1 MEDTRSSKVHPLF
14 PNQAP
19 GRGERGGAFEAPS
32 HPVAVELKNAAQ
44 RVLDE
49 LLLRMF
55 ESADDYLFELGEKSP
70 NDSERRRY
78 FDTMRVL
85 RLDRAKV
92 TLAFGEDLVRGF
104 APTVRRPQAAPAQ
117 EFDLD
122 SLSIQPTEEL
132 EEKIALSNMATKAEG
147 LHKGM
152 IWEVERRLESAARD
166 LGVPLSPTAL
176 SPARICEA
184 FGKGTGALATDFSIK
199 LVVYKLFD
207 RVVIQDLGRLY
218 TAALEVLDRHGIN
231 ATRRPVAPPPPPEA
245 APPPPAPGYAPPA
258 AAGPQA
264 AGAAPGYVPPAYP
277 QSGYT
282 PPGYTPP
289 GAAAPSAGWSA
300 ANWSTATAPGW
311 AAAQTQEFLRNFGL
325 DQLTLQRSA
334 GPLATEFS
342 NLLQA
347 LFTQPPPP
355 AMQASAQR
363 LTLAGKLFDDIL
375 SEPLLPEPLRPAIEK
390 LRYPVYRTALTDAN
404 FFANQSHPLRKL
416 LSDLVELSVS
426 AQSSETAQQQLREVL
441 RAAAALHS
449 EGPAL
454 MPDAV
459 RNTQAV
465 PEGDVD
471 NFLLQM
477 REQTRS
483 RRDALLMRV
492 RRLVAQELEV
502 QTLGREVPQPV
513 MQLLR
518 GGVGPLMAVRLLKNG
533 RGSPLYREAQALM
546 ERVLRSLEYI
556 PPPTEEELRSREQL
570 MSGIVTSL
578 ADIGMLEDKIE
589 SLLNGLQGVYALL
602 DEPERMRRASDRA
615 GERRPDRPERSPR
628 PDPNAA
634 PAAPPPPPA
643 PGQPAA
649 ERGELPAERVMELLR
664 RVLAPDS
671 WFRVYHAEQ
680 NQTRWLKLNS
690 FYPERDA
697 VTFTGFDETQKL
709 NLRAYR
715 FAEDL
720 ARGHSEPINPDES
733 ARDAVDQLRE
743 AKALGL
749 I

>member
-1 MEDTRSSKVHPLF
+1 MEETRSTKVHTLF
-14 PNQAP
+14 PNQSQ
-19 GRGERGGAFEAPS
+19 GRGERGEALDVPS
-32 HPVAVELKNAAQ
+32 HPVALELKNVALK
-44 RVLDE
+44 VLDE

-55 ESADDYLFELGEKSP
+55 ESADDYLFEMGEKSP
-70 NDSERRRY
+70 NDNERRRY

-92 TLAFGEDLVRGF
+92 TQAFGDDLQRGF
-104 APTVRRPQAAPAQ
+104 APPPRRIAAAPAQ

-147 LHKGM
+147 LQKGR
-152 IWEVERRLESAARD
+152 IWEIERRLEFAAHE

-176 SPARICEA
+176 SPGRICEA
-184 FGKGTGALATDFSIK
+184 FGKGTASLATDFSIK
-199 LVVYKLFD
+199 LVIYKLFD

-218 TAALEVLDRHGIN
+218 SAALEVLDRHGIN
-231 ATRRPVAPPPPPEA
+231 ATRRPTP
-245 APPPPAPGYAPPA
+245 APPPPAPAPPPGMAQPGMAPAGAPPA
-258 AAGPQA
+258 GHAPPQA
-264 AGAAPGYVPPAYP
+264 TPAGAGFP
-277 QSGYT
+277 
-282 PPGYTPP
+282 PPGV
-289 GAAAPSAGWSA
+289 AAPAGDWSQP
-300 ANWSTATAPGW
+300 NWNAATAPGW
-311 AAAQTQEFLRNFGL
+311 GAAQTQEFLRNFGL

-334 GPLATEFS
+334 GPLAAEFS
-342 NLLQA
+342 SLLQA

-390 LRYPVYRTALTDAN
+390 LRYPIYRTALTDAN

-454 MPDAV
+454 MPDAA
-459 RNTQAV
+459 RNTQPV
-465 PEGDVD
+465 PEVDVE
-471 NFLLQM
+471 NFLQQM
-477 REQTRS
+477 GEQTRA

-533 RGSPLYREAQALM
+533 RGSPLYREAQSLM

-570 MSGIVTSL
+570 MSSIVTSL
-578 ADIGMLEDKIE
+578 ADIGMAEDKTE

-615 GERRPDRPERSPR
+615 AERRPDRPERSPR
-628 PDPNAA
+628 PEPAGAA
-634 PAAPPPPPA
+634 AQPAPPPA
-643 PGQPAA
+643 AASDTAAAAAA
-649 ERGELPAERVMELLR
+649 ERGELPAPRVMQLLGKI
-664 RVLAPDS
+664 LAPDS

-715 FAEDL
+715 FAEDI

-733 ARDAVDQLRE
+733 AREAVDQLRE